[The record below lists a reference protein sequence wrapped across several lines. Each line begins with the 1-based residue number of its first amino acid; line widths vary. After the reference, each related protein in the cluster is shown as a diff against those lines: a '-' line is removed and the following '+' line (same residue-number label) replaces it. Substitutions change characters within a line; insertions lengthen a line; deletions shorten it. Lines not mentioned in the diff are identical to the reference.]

1 MQHEHTQSSLPG
13 HITKD
18 HDVDD
23 AMDALIY
30 ECDER
35 GAKLDRDFALLC
47 KEYGLVTWAK
57 MDTLYVTKREREIP

>member
-1 MQHEHTQSSLPG
+1 
-13 HITKD
+13 
-18 HDVDD
+18 
-23 AMDALIY
+23 MDALIY